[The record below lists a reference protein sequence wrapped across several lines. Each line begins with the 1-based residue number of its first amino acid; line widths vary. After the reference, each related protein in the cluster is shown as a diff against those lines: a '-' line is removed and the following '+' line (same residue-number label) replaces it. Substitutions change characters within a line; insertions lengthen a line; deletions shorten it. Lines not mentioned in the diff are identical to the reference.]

1 MSGRGA
7 PRAARTLVVLV
18 WALTAVLAG
27 SVTSWAVTVIGSEEG
42 APRARVLTE
51 SEVAAALEQQ
61 TAATTASPSP
71 SATPKP
77 TPEPSPTSPSVT
89 PKPTPEPSSTT
100 PDPTAT
106 ATPTTAPTDT
116 PPSSTTDGSRVWR
129 IWDVTGGRV
138 QASCRGSQLDVVA
151 TPSDGWSMT
160 ISQDQSEITFRSGE
174 SESQLHATCRDG
186 VPTKQSES
194 NGD

>member
-61 TAATTASPSP
+61 TAATTASPS
-71 SATPKP
+71 ATPKP

-106 ATPTTAPTDT
+106 AAPTTAPTDT
-116 PPSSTTDGSRVWR
+116 PPSSTTDGSRAWG
-129 IWDVTGGRV
+129 IWDVTGGQV

>member
-116 PPSSTTDGSRVWR
+116 PTSSTTDGSRAWG
-129 IWDVTGGRV
+129 IWDVTGGQV

-174 SESQLHATCRDG
+174 SKSQLHATCRDG

>member
-61 TAATTASPSP
+61 TAATTASPS
-71 SATPKP
+71 ATPKP

-89 PKPTPEPSSTT
+89 PKPTPEPSSPT

-116 PPSSTTDGSRVWR
+116 PTSSTTDGSRAWG
-129 IWDVTGGRV
+129 IWDVTGGQV